1 MREFAQ
7 TYVQLANQAADLP
20 AEDQLRLKRAHDLA
34 QVMVDGMYRA
44 QSTPFL
50 CHLVRT
56 ASICL
61 AERQPRVV
69 VEAALLHATYLLHR
83 FRNTRRHGLA
93 ARHAARLRRVVGE
106 EVEALVR
113 TYGAL
118 PFDSPEDVARHSA
131 GLAAASPSTRQAL
144 VIALANELEDHLDG
158 AMLYGGPARA
168 PDALQARAL
177 ECSLLAE
184 RLDLPVLAGELLAPI
199 AFGRDAVPHARQDLL
214 VLPPL
219 RQLQVSDLRA
229 VEVEARRRHART
241 QWKCLRQRPR
251 PT

>member
-184 RLDLPVLAGELLAPI
+184 RLDLPVLAGELREVFDRQRSGGVP
-199 AFGRDAVPHARQDLL
+199 DALQTGHRYGYELESGTSWRATFPERVLWWL
-214 VLPPL
+214 V
-219 RQLQVSDLRA
+219 RT
-229 VEVEARRRHART
+229 ARR
-241 QWKCLRQRPR
+241 LRSGN
-251 PT
+251 